1 MDEKAIEGVKKIVE
15 TVSEKHGI
23 DLEEVIV
30 FGSRATEDYKT
41 ESDIDILIV
50 SDDFA
55 DLAWNKRPS
64 PFYEEWDY
72 EHLPVPEFICLTPE
86 EFDEKKERKP
96 DIVRTAVQTGVKVKS
111 K

>member
-1 MDEKAIEGVKKIVE
+1 MDKKTIEKVKKIVE
-15 TVSEKHGI
+15 TVREKHQI

-30 FGSRATEDYKT
+30 FGSRASEDYKI

-50 SDDFA
+50 SADFA

-72 EHLPVPEFICLTPE
+72 GNLPVPEFICLTPE
-86 EFDEKKERKP
+86 EFDEKKKKKP
-96 DIVRTAVQTGVKVKS
+96 NIVRTAVQTGVTVKS